1 MSATDELIVLI
12 YISLALITI
21 VQLVINQRRNK

>member
-12 YISLALITI
+12 YISLALISA
-21 VQLVINQRRNK
+21 VQFVINQRRK